1 MRQFFP
7 LPPIAAALSL
17 LGATAIT
24 IASCTASAQALSPT
38 PLEQGAP
45 VPAPLPGK
53 SSAGTKPPAS
63 KVQNIA
69 PGGAQ
74 VVINS
79 VSVTG
84 NTSFSS
90 EALLAAAGF
99 TAGSRYDL
107 SGMHALAEKVA
118 DFYHAKGYPFASAFL
133 PEQQVSGG
141 TLTIEVI
148 EGRYGR
154 VYSSGEFLPEDA
166 DPFLANLRSG
176 EPIRA
181 ALLERTMLIID
192 DLPAIDVTP
201 NVKPGAAYGTGDL
214 GAHITRQER
223 YSGDVG
229 LDNLGNRFTGEYRLR
244 GSFNAFSLLRFGD
257 EIRLRALKSDADMFL
272 GSADYEAPLN
282 GQGWRGQIGFA
293 RTSYQLGREYAT
305 LDAKGFADVLSAR
318 VGYPVVRTQARNLSI
333 SGSIVYK
340 NLHDEIGAYNS
351 VTNKHSI
358 ATPLTA
364 VFDVR
369 DSFIGGGLTYG
380 NIVWTP
386 GRLSLD
392 DTALAND
399 VGGTQG
405 RFQKLNGELSRLQTL
420 PMNFSLFTRFAAQW
434 ADKNLDASEKFSLG
448 GIYGV
453 RAYPLGQGVG
463 DKGWLL
469 QTELRQRWKSL
480 TGFLLFD
487 AGHSTANVNPW
498 DTSSS
503 TTESVQGAGLG
514 VRREQLKGWNFEVLV
529 ASRLTQKKPSDNSNN
544 GPRMLASATYRY

>member
-1 MRQFFP
+1 M
-7 LPPIAAALSL
+7 ALS
-17 LGATAIT
+17 
-24 IASCTASAQALSPT
+24 S
-38 PLEQGAP
+38 
-45 VPAPLPGK
+45 
-53 SSAGTKPPAS
+53 
-63 KVQNIA
+63 
-69 PGGAQ
+69 
-74 VVINS
+74 IN
-79 VSVTG
+79 VTG

-99 TAGSRYDL
+99 TAGNSYDL
-107 SGMHALAEKVA
+107 AGMHALAEKVA
-118 DFYHAKGYPFASAFL
+118 DFYHAQGYPFASAFL
-133 PEQQVSGG
+133 PEQQVAAGK
-141 TLTIEVI
+141 LNIEVI

-154 VYSSGEFLPEDA
+154 IYSSGEFLPEAA
-166 DPFLANLRSG
+166 DPFLANLRPG
-176 EPIRA
+176 TPIRA

-214 GAHITRQER
+214 EAHITRQAS

-244 GSFNAFSLLRFGD
+244 GSFNAYSQLRFGD
-257 EIRLRALKSDADMFL
+257 EIRLRALKSDAGMFL

-282 GQGWRGQIGFA
+282 GRGWRGQIGYA
-293 RTSYQLGREYAT
+293 RTTYQLGREYAT
-305 LDAKGFADVLSAR
+305 LDAQGFADVISAR
-318 VGYPVVRTQARNLSI
+318 AGYPVLRTQAHNLSI

-340 NLHDEIGAYNS
+340 RLHDEVGAYNS

-369 DSFIGGGLTYG
+369 DSFMGGGLTYG
-380 NIVWTP
+380 NLVWTP

-405 RFQKLNGELSRLQTL
+405 RFQKINGELSRLQTL
-420 PMNFSLFTRFAAQW
+420 PMNFSLFTRVAVQW
-434 ADKNLDASEKFSLG
+434 ADKNLDSSEKFSLG

-469 QTELRQRWKSL
+469 QTELRQRWNSL

-487 AGHSTANVNPW
+487 AGRSTANVHPW
-498 DTSSS
+498 DTNSS

-514 VRREQLKGWNFEVLV
+514 VRRERLQGWNFEMLV
-529 ASRLTQKKPSDNSNN
+529 ASRLTQKKPSDNSRE
-544 GPRMLASATYRY
+544 GPRLLASATYRY